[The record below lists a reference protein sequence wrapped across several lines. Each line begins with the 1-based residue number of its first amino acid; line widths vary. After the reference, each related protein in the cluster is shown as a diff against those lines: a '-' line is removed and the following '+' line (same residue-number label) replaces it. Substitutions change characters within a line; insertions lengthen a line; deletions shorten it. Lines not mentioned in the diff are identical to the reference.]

1 MISRILVTLLM
12 LFLTVY
18 AFWGNAFDEGH
29 FFNPFGVLFLAL
41 TITIWFKW
49 EIIRDAFRTAKN
61 ESTLPIERLG
71 FKILEGMR
79 RRPRTER
86 PSDELS

>member
-1 MISRILVTLLM
+1 MISRIFVTLLM

-29 FFNPFGVLFLAL
+29 FFSPLGILFLAL
-41 TITIWFKW
+41 TIVIWFKW

-61 ESTLPIERLG
+61 ESTLPIGLDPTDAMGRAARE
-71 FKILEGMR
+71 KDIIVAAQN
-79 RRPRTER
+79 
-86 PSDELS
+86 